1 MLPRLPR
8 DWSTSTPTLS
18 ALGSKRRAAHRF
30 FTPRLSLIFSD
41 KSRTVAERMLATQAL
56 AVYLAGDPA
65 RLAELLLVA
74 EPDQFLSLF
83 PVAETR
89 KSEVLPVLKAQ
100 LTETNTPSWND
111 PALDASWTK
120 PDSALKRTIESAHGL
135 LDDRF
140 AFCQTMGLDDCRE
153 LSEKLRESGYRLVRF
168 RPFADGKSVKVAA
181 VWSRDGRKWKL
192 ESELSS
198 DEVSLLDQQYRSQK
212 FLPVDVAG
220 YVRTSGDGK
229 RSDRYTALWVE
240 STSEGTLEIFAG
252 LDRGRANL
260 KIDQLMSEDLNPRTA
275 QSMKGAD
282 GGLRICGIWGRLP
295 ADDVSAQASQDLFE
309 ANFHLLTE
317 SRKDRVVGDVSV
329 CEAGR
334 VGTVSEHALAA
345 LEDID
350 KTLTFEPDDLEA
362 RLTRAIGTSGL
373 VRIRTR
379 SMTCE
384 SRSARTRNP

>member
-1 MLPRLPR
+1 MNPGPSFTSASRYYRSTRARSITWQRVSVKPRRASCP
-8 DWSTSTPTLS
+8 WCSTLCNRAGPVSPPNSGRT
-18 ALGSKRRAAHRF
+18 SKRRKPVTPACFHSPALSARFEPEKPDWANHAAKIAEGLVHVDPDSLGDWVEALEPAHRF

-168 RPFADGKSVKVAA
+168 RPLRRRQV
-181 VWSRDGRKWKL
+181 REGRRGL
-192 ESELSS
+192 E
-198 DEVSLLDQQYRSQK
+198 
-212 FLPVDVAG
+212 PGWA
-220 YVRTSGDGK
+220 
-229 RSDRYTALWVE
+229 
-240 STSEGTLEIFAG
+240 
-252 LDRGRANL
+252 
-260 KIDQLMSEDLNPRTA
+260 
-275 QSMKGAD
+275 
-282 GGLRICGIWGRLP
+282 
-295 ADDVSAQASQDLFE
+295 
-309 ANFHLLTE
+309 
-317 SRKDRVVGDVSV
+317 
-329 CEAGR
+329 
-334 VGTVSEHALAA
+334 
-345 LEDID
+345 
-350 KTLTFEPDDLEA
+350 
-362 RLTRAIGTSGL
+362 
-373 VRIRTR
+373 
-379 SMTCE
+379 
-384 SRSARTRNP
+384 